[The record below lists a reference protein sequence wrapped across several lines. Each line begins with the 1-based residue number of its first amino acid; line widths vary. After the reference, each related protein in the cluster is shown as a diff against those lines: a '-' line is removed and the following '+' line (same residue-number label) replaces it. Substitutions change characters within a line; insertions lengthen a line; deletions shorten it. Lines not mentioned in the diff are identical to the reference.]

1 MLINKPNKQ
10 KHYLKTNNKSLVTN
24 KDTATKT
31 FDTKIPK

>member
-10 KHYLKTNNKSLVTN
+10 KHYLKNKLVTN